1 MSKQPSHALLRTL
14 LPQLLLELAYDLRY
28 FGFPEPVRIV
38 RPDTQLS
45 NLNLFF
51 LQELSRRLERDEIP
65 GDFVECGVYR
75 GGSAGVLGYEA
86 ARSKFKR
93 KVWLYDSFTGMPEA
107 TEKDDDFSRSIEG
120 TNVGSIKQ
128 VQRIMHRLKVP
139 EEQYTI
145 IIGLLE
151 DTLPP
156 PEKPKIALLHIDC
169 DFYNPVKLSLE
180 TFYDSVEPGGYVV
193 LNDYGSFQGCRI
205 ATDEFLSNLN
215 PSLPLVEI
223 DRDAHYL
230 QKPKLNS
237 N

>member
-14 LPQLLLELAYDLRY
+14 LPQPLLELAYDIRY

-93 KVWLYDSFTGMPEA
+93 KVWLYDSFTGMPKT

-120 TNVGSIKQ
+120 ANVGSIKQ
-128 VQRIMHRLKVP
+128 VQRIMHRLRVP
-139 EEQYTI
+139 EEQYKI

-156 PEKPKIALLHIDC
+156 LEKSKIALLHIDC

-223 DRDAHYL
+223 DRDAHYF